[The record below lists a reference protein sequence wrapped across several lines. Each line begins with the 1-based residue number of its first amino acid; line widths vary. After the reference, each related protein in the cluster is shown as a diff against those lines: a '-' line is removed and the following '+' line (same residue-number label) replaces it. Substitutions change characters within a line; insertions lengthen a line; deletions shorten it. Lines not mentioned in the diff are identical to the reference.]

1 MMVTTDSLKDYFDKA
16 RRFDQ
21 DRMIQMERSARIAWF
36 IATGAGILAAISI
49 VAIAGLTP
57 LKTVEPF
64 VVRVDNSTG
73 IVDVVSALT
82 STAGTYDEAVTK
94 YFAARYVRAREGYVW
109 SEAEEN
115 FRTVSLLSTA
125 PEQTRF
131 AAIYRGGN
139 PDSPQNI
146 YGRGATSRINIVSI
160 SLINAN
166 VLSVRYMRT
175 ITRGDETHT
184 THWVATLTFSYV
196 NAPMSSTDRLINP
209 LGFAVSDYRSDPE
222 AIN

>member
-1 MMVTTDSLKDYFDKA
+1 MVNTESLKSYFEKA

-21 DRMIQMERSARIAWF
+21 DRLIQVERSARIAWF
-36 IATGAGILAAISI
+36 VAICASVIAAVS
-49 VAIAGLTP
+49 VFAIAGLTP

-94 YFAARYVRAREGYVW
+94 YFAARYVRAREGYVS
-109 SEAEEN
+109 SEAEDN
-115 FRTVSLLSTA
+115 FKTVALLSTQ
-125 PEQTRF
+125 PEQSRF
-131 AAIYRGGN
+131 AATYRGSN

-146 YGRGATSRINIVSI
+146 YGRSATSRINIVSI

-166 VLSVRYMRT
+166 VASVRYMRT
-175 ITRGDETHT
+175 VTRGEDVRT

-196 NAPMSSTDRLINP
+196 NAPMSSTDRLVNP
-209 LGFAVSDYRSDPE
+209 LGFVVSDYRADPE

>member
-1 MMVTTDSLKDYFDKA
+1 MVTMDNLKGYFEKA

-21 DRMIQMERSARIAWF
+21 DRMIRLERSARIAWF
-36 IATGAGILAAISI
+36 MAIVASVLATASI
-49 VAIAGLTP
+49 VALAGLTP

-115 FRTVSLLSTA
+115 FRTVSLLSTS
-125 PEQTRF
+125 PEQNRF
-131 AAIYRGGN
+131 TALYRGGN

-146 YGRGATSRINIVSI
+146 YGRNASSRVRIVSI
-160 SLINAN
+160 SLISGN
-166 VLSVRYMRT
+166 VASVRYMRT
-175 ITRGDETHT
+175 ITRGDEAQT

-196 NAPMSSTDRLINP
+196 NAPMSSTDRLVNP
-209 LGFAVSDYRSDPE
+209 LGFVVSDYRSDPE
-222 AIN
+222 AMN

>member
-1 MMVTTDSLKDYFDKA
+1 MVSGDELKAYFDKA

-21 DRMIQMERSARIAWF
+21 DRMAQVERSNRIAWT
-36 IATGAGILAAISI
+36 IAI
-49 VAIAGLTP
+49 VASIIAGASIFAVAGLTP

-94 YFAARYVRAREGYVW
+94 YFAAKYVRAREGYVW

-115 FRTVSLLSTA
+115 FRAVALLSTQ
-125 PEQTRF
+125 PEQARF
-131 AAIYRGGN
+131 AALYRGGN
-139 PDSPQNI
+139 PESPQNV
-146 YGRGATSRINIVSI
+146 YGRGATARISIASI
-160 SLINAN
+160 SLINPH
-166 VLSVRYMRT
+166 VVSVRYMRT
-175 ITRGDETHT
+175 ITRGEEVRT
-184 THWVATLTFSYV
+184 THWVATLTYSYA
-196 NAPMSSTDRLINP
+196 NAPMSSTDRLVNP
-209 LGFAVSDYRSDPE
+209 LGFAVSEYRADPE

>member
-1 MMVTTDSLKDYFDKA
+1 MISKDELKTYFDKA

-21 DRMIQMERSARIAWF
+21 DRVIQVERSARIAWA
-36 IATGAGILAAISI
+36 IAIAASILALVSI
-49 VAIAGLTP
+49 FAVAGLTP

-82 STAGTYDEAVTK
+82 SSAGSYDEAVTK
-94 YFAARYVRAREGYVW
+94 YFAAKYVRGREGYVW

-115 FRTVSLLSTA
+115 FRTIALLSTQ
-125 PEQTRF
+125 PEQARF
-131 AAIYRGGN
+131 AALYRGSN
-139 PDSPQNI
+139 PESPQNT
-146 YGRGATSRINIVSI
+146 YGRNATSRINIASI
-160 SLINAN
+160 SLINSK
-166 VLSVRYMRT
+166 VVSVRYMRT
-175 ITRGDETHT
+175 VTRGEDVRT

-196 NAPMSSTDRLINP
+196 NAPMSSTDRLVNP
-209 LGFAVSDYRSDPE
+209 LGFAVSDYRADPE

>member
-1 MMVTTDSLKDYFDKA
+1 MVSTGSLKSYFEKA

-21 DRMIQMERSARIAWF
+21 DRLIQVERSTRIAWC
-36 IATGAGILAAISI
+36 
-49 VAIAGLTP
+49 VAICASIIAVVSVFAIACLTP

-94 YFAARYVRAREGYVW
+94 YFSAKYVRAREGYVS
-109 SEAEEN
+109 SEAEDN
-115 FRTVSLLSTA
+115 FRTVALLSTQ
-125 PEQTRF
+125 PEQTHF
-131 AAIYRGGN
+131 ATVYRGSN

-146 YGRGATSRINIVSI
+146 YGRSATSRINIASI

-166 VLSVRYMRT
+166 VTSVRYMRT
-175 ITRGDETHT
+175 VTRGDDVRT

-196 NAPMSSTDRLINP
+196 NAPMSSTDRLVNP
-209 LGFAVSDYRSDPE
+209 LGFVVSDYRADPE

>member
-1 MMVTTDSLKDYFDKA
+1 MVTPDNLKSYFDKA

-21 DRMIQMERSARIAWF
+21 DRLSQVERSARIAWF
-36 IATGAGILAAISI
+36 VAGCAGIVAVVS
-49 VAIAGLTP
+49 VFAIAGLTP

-82 STAGTYDEAVTK
+82 SAAGSYDEAVTK
-94 YFAARYVRAREGYVW
+94 YFASKYVRAREGYVW

-115 FRTVSLLSTA
+115 FRIVALLSTQ

-131 AAIYRGGN
+131 ATAYRGSN
-139 PDSPQNI
+139 PQSPQNI
-146 YGRGATSRINIVSI
+146 YGRSATARISIVSI

-166 VLSVRYMRT
+166 VASVRYMRT
-175 ITRGDETHT
+175 NTRGDDVRT

-196 NAPMSSTDRLINP
+196 NAPMSSTDRLVNP
-209 LGFAVSDYRSDPE
+209 LGFAVSEYRADPE
-222 AIN
+222 AVD

>member
-1 MMVTTDSLKDYFDKA
+1 MVTPDNLKSYFDKA

-21 DRMIQMERSARIAWF
+21 DRLIQVERSARIAWF
-36 IATGAGILAAISI
+36 VAGSAGIVAAVS
-49 VAIAGLTP
+49 VFAIAGLTP

-82 STAGTYDEAVTK
+82 SSAGSYDEAVTK
-94 YFAARYVRAREGYVW
+94 YFAAKYVRAREGYVW

-115 FRTVSLLSTA
+115 FRIAALLSTQ

-131 AAIYRGGN
+131 ATVYRGSN
-139 PDSPQNI
+139 PQSPQNV
-146 YGRGATSRINIVSI
+146 YGRSATARIGIVSI
-160 SLINAN
+160 SLINTN
-166 VLSVRYMRT
+166 VASVRYMRT
-175 ITRGDETHT
+175 ITRAEDVRT

-196 NAPMSSTDRLINP
+196 NAPMSSTDRLVNP
-209 LGFAVSDYRSDPE
+209 LGFAVSEYRADPE
-222 AIN
+222 AID

>member
-1 MMVTTDSLKDYFDKA
+1 MVTTDSLKDYFDKA

-36 IATGAGILAAISI
+36 VATGAGILAATSI

-115 FRTVSLLSTA
+115 FRTVSLLSAA

-160 SLINAN
+160 SLINAH

>member
-1 MMVTTDSLKDYFDKA
+1 MVTPDNLKSYFDKA

-21 DRMIQMERSARIAWF
+21 DRLIQMERSARVAWLV
-36 IATGAGILAAISI
+36 AGFASVLAAAS
-49 VAIAGLTP
+49 VFAIAALTP

-115 FRTVSLLSTA
+115 FRTVALLSTQ
-125 PEQTRF
+125 PEQARF
-131 AAIYRGGN
+131 SAVYRGSN
-139 PDSPQNI
+139 PDSPQNV
-146 YGRGATSRINIVSI
+146 YGRNATARISIVSI
-160 SLINAN
+160 SLINAT
-166 VLSVRYMRT
+166 VTSVRYMRI
-175 ITRGDETHT
+175 ITHGDDVRS

-196 NAPMSSTDRLINP
+196 NAPMSSTDRLVNP
-209 LGFAVSDYRSDPE
+209 LGFAVSEYRADPE

>member
-1 MMVTTDSLKDYFDKA
+1 MVSGDELRAYFDKA

-21 DRMIQMERSARIAWF
+21 DRMIQVERSARIAWV
-36 IATGAGILAAISI
+36 IAIVAAILAGASI
-49 VAIAGLTP
+49 FAIAGLTP

-94 YFAARYVRAREGYVW
+94 YFAAKYVRAREGYVW

-115 FRTVSLLSTA
+115 FRTVALLSTQQ
-125 PEQTRF
+125 EQARF
-131 AAIYRGGN
+131 SALYRGSN
-139 PDSPQNI
+139 PESPQNT
-146 YGRGATSRINIVSI
+146 YGRSATARISIASI
-160 SLINAN
+160 SLINPH
-166 VLSVRYMRT
+166 VVSVRYMRT
-175 ITRGDETHT
+175 ITRGEEVRT
-184 THWVATLTFSYV
+184 THWIATLTFSYA
-196 NAPMSSTDRLINP
+196 NAPMSSTDRLVNP
-209 LGFAVSDYRSDPE
+209 LGFAVSEYRADPE